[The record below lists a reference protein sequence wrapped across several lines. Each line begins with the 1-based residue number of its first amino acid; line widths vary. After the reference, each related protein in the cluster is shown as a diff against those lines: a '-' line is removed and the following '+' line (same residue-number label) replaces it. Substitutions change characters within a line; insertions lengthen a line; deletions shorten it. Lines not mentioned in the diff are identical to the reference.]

1 MTQLDSI
8 FTSDATT
15 VISDSVAIEE
25 TIPQT
30 PVQVLR
36 LLPKDTTSVELPQYY
51 REGQFV
57 GDTLY
62 YQEVDAGDYGVSG
75 TPLAHMAVHDDLI
88 TLLLLGCLLFFCF
101 TLSHFWDFFTRQ
113 TEALFYS
120 RKSEQAEGTGIEFQI
135 MLGLLAVSCLVCS
148 ILYYLYAMIFVSET
162 YILSSEYLLLA
173 IIFAVFVG
181 YHALRFLA
189 YHLVNITFFG
199 SRLDKKFLTSIL
211 FLSDVV
217 GILLLPGV
225 FLLSYSEFSAFSMII
240 YAGFVVFLVK
250 ILSFYKSYDIFFKRN
265 AYFLQIIL
273 YFCTLEIT
281 PLVMLIC
288 GLSAIVDIL
297 KVN

>member
-1 MTQLDSI
+1 
-8 FTSDATT
+8 
-15 VISDSVAIEE
+15 
-25 TIPQT
+25 
-30 PVQVLR
+30 
-36 LLPKDTTSVELPQYY
+36 
-51 REGQFV
+51 
-57 GDTLY
+57 
-62 YQEVDAGDYGVSG
+62 
-75 TPLAHMAVHDDLI
+75 
-88 TLLLLGCLLFFCF
+88 LLLGCLLFFCF

-173 IIFAVFVG
+173 IFFAVFVG

-281 PLVMLIC
+281 PLVMLIS